1 MRICAMSEVKLGD
14 TFPPVSYTVDS
25 EIVERFAEFM
35 GISRH
40 ISGSTRLMP
49 PSMFAYSVVW
59 IACSYFAFQTE
70 GALVASLDLELEGIT
85 GDTGTITVQD
95 GKVENVFIRNGKRYI
110 VFYFASVDE
119 HGTVVCRTRL
129 TTVFRLAPT
138 GKGQGD
144 G

>member
-1 MRICAMSEVKLGD
+1 MKKCAMSEVKLGD

-40 ISGSTRLMP
+40 ISGSFHIMP

-59 IACSYFAFQTE
+59 IACSHFAFQTE
-70 GALVASLDLELEGIT
+70 GALFASLDLELEGIT
-85 GDTGTITVQD
+85 ADTGTITVQD
-95 GKVENVFIRNGKRYI
+95 GKVENVFIRNGKRYV
-110 VFYFASVDE
+110 VFYFVSVDE
-119 HGTVVCRTRL
+119 HGTVLCRTRL

>member
-1 MRICAMSEVKLGD
+1 MSEVKLGD

-95 GKVENVFIRNGKRYI
+95 GKVENVFIRNGKRYV
-110 VFYFASVDE
+110 VFCFVSVDE

>member
-1 MRICAMSEVKLGD
+1 MRKCAMSEARLGD
-14 TFPPVSYTVDS
+14 TIPPVSYTVDS
-25 EIVERFAEFM
+25 EIVERFAKFM

-40 ISGSTRLMP
+40 ISGSTRIMP
-49 PSMFAYSVVW
+49 PSMFAYSVVL
-59 IACSYFAFQTE
+59 IACSHFAFQIE
-70 GALVASLDLELEGIT
+70 GALFASLDLELEGIT